1 MKHRRILIIDDDPL
15 VRRTLHALLNQAGY
29 TVDSA
34 AGGVEGLEK
43 LPAGHFDLVITDV
56 RMPGMD
62 GFAVLRAI
70 REYCEAAH
78 RPPFEEVVLNVF
90 SLCGDFLKRAV
101 NVTALHGLVLHLIT
115 RDYFIVAQHRDLNVA
130 HSAGLFVGGI
140 VTGEFEHTFTESRC
154 CSFVSGGNNQDQQA
168 T

>member
-34 AGGVEGLEK
+34 AGGMEGLEK

-62 GFAVLRAI
+62 GFEVLRAI

-78 RPPFEEVVLNVF
+78 RPPFEEVVLTGFNDVHALESAQ
-90 SLCGDFLKRAV
+90 SLGIHHFVLKPFDKDELLDEV
-101 NVTALHGLVLHLIT
+101 
-115 RDYFIVAQHRDLNVA
+115 HRLLA
-130 HSAGLFVGGI
+130 
-140 VTGEFEHTFTESRC
+140 
-154 CSFVSGGNNQDQQA
+154 
-168 T
+168 